1 MAWYQ
6 VQKHLL
12 DYVNGH
18 DLEAGIYVETD
29 CVNWVA
35 RFGSDIRALSSG
47 ELPKDTFKKVKV
59 LVSVEDSVV
68 EVPVVED
75 STEEDADSE
84 IEAVKPAKEGLTRVK
99 EVKPPLARRKVS
111 NTSEAEG
118 S

>member
-18 DLEAGIYVETD
+18 DLEAGIYIETD

-47 ELPKDTFKKVKV
+47 ELPKDTFKKVEV

-68 EVPVVED
+68 EDSVVEVPEVED
-75 STEEDADSE
+75 STVED
-84 IEAVKPAKEGLTRVK
+84 VKPLKEGLTRVK

-111 NTSEAEG
+111 NTPESEE

>member
-18 DLEAGIYVETD
+18 DLEAGTYVETA
-29 CVNWVA
+29 CVKWVA

-47 ELPKDTFKKVKV
+47 ESPKETFKKVKV
-59 LVSVEDSVV
+59 LVSMEDSVV
-68 EVPVVED
+68 EVPVVEV
-75 STEEDADSE
+75 TEPEVED
-84 IEAVKPAKEGLTRVK
+84 VKPLKEGLTRVK

-111 NTSEAEG
+111 NTPESEE

>member
-68 EVPVVED
+68 EVPAVED
-75 STEEDADSE
+75 STDEDVEVED
-84 IEAVKPAKEGLTRVK
+84 VKPLKEGLTRVK